1 MSLAD
6 VAGAMEAY
14 APVALLGLAAPF
26 TLWAAWCD
34 VRTMRIPNE
43 ISVYAGLVFILAMP
57 FFLSFESYGF
67 RVAVGGWVLVAGF
80 ILNALGLL
88 GGGDAKFATVMAPF
102 VTPGQYI
109 YLLMAY
115 LASILV
121 CFVFLRLLQFV
132 AQRRGI
138 LQDWKSFS
146 AGRKFPMGLPIA
158 VTMLVYLGA
167 NAVGVIPGGR
177 L

>member
-1 MSLAD
+1 MPEYAD
-6 VAGAMEAY
+6 Y
-14 APVALLGLAAPF
+14 ALLGLAAPF
-26 TLWAAWCD
+26 TLWAAWSD

-43 ISVYAGLVFILAMP
+43 ISIYTGLAFILVMP
-57 FFLSFESYGF
+57 FFLSYESYGF
-67 RVAVGGWVLVAGF
+67 RIAVGGWVLVAGF
-80 ILNALGLL
+80 VLNALGLL

-121 CFVFLRLLQFV
+121 CFAMLKLLQLI
-132 AQRRGI
+132 AARQGI

-146 AGRKFPMGLPIA
+146 SGRKFPMGLPIA
-158 VTMLVYLGA
+158 VTMLVYLAA
-167 NAVGVIPGGR
+167 NAAGFIPAGR